1 MLTPPSGTL
10 ADYNAAILNG
20 NTTSVRLVFSAQ
32 SITLNGDDIA
42 ANGGIVLNSI
52 LNSETDLQM
61 GKAVMTECVSHL
73 LNSNTFSGF
82 DWTEEFRLDFG
93 VKISGTT
100 KWVTVGYFTGTK
112 PEKSVLVDVIQFTA
126 YDRMQKFDIPADD
139 FIAGLTFPL
148 TMAQIYSA
156 LCTYVGVTSA
166 VGNEMA
172 DSMALSF
179 SENPFNSGMTCRS
192 ILAAIAE
199 ANGCYAKITADGKV
213 KLVWYTDQ
221 TSNYSVDGDDYFRI
235 DMDEDDTSGIDYIRV
250 GCTYDSD
257 FSGFVYPVGTSGE
270 GYQIIDNPF
279 LLKIGTAD
287 LTTVLTNILARF
299 TAFGTYRPMS
309 MTITGN
315 WMVELGDIIEVDVG
329 GTTYDMPIFA
339 RTFSWNGGAMDGYE
353 CTGKASRTEV
363 TESAKE
369 QMETGGKLAN
379 KYTIRSGVD
388 ITDEGVT
395 ISGGRY
401 LKLISGGVLDVQSTN
416 FVIDSANR
424 LFSAGYWTFSD
435 NGIKRQYETTVD
447 GNDYDVAFKI
457 EEGLISYIAP
467 PTGSDFRAGIH
478 YKTDRVYKDAYDKI
492 RYDVDMEIFAQ
503 NPITQAQKSLRLRFR
518 EWNNTNN
525 DDVYD
530 IIVYPGTE
538 GGRFIVYDVYSAEV
552 KDLTVEEIHGDC
564 LQEYDSVTVDGITW
578 DTSNVTKANC
588 SYTIHKWGK
597 LCILEM
603 AIYVKNNISGFT
615 SLGTLASAYRP
626 ATLIT
631 GTMEIFNSSSVD
643 VRPIQIQSNGTIR
656 TPNASASSGST
667 TTYNARFVYFTA

>member
-1 MLTPPSGTL
+1 MLTPTSGTL
-10 ADYNAAILNG
+10 ADYNAAVLAG
-20 NTTSVRLVFSAQ
+20 NATNARLVFPVQ
-32 SITLNGDDIA
+32 NITLDGNDISA
-42 ANGGIVLNSI
+42 DGGIRLTSVLNSD
-52 LNSETDLQM
+52 TDLQM
-61 GKAVMTECVSHL
+61 GKAVMTECVAHL

-82 DWTEEFRLDFG
+82 DWTEEFRLDMG
-93 VKISGTT
+93 VDISGTT
-100 KWVTVGYFTGTK
+100 NWVTVGYFTGKK
-112 PEKSVLVDVIQFTA
+112 PEKIVMTDIIEFTA
-126 YDRMQKFDIPADD
+126 YDRMKNFDILADD
-139 FIAGLTFPL
+139 FISGLTFPMTL
-148 TMAQIYSA
+148 AQIYSA
-156 LCTYVGVTSA
+156 ICTYVGVSS
-166 VGNEMA
+166 VSGDEMA

-179 SENPFNSGMTCRS
+179 SENPFISGMTCRG

-199 ANGCYAKITADGKV
+199 ANGCYAKITASGNV
-213 KLVWYTDQ
+213 KLVWFYDQ
-221 TSNYSVDGDDYFRI
+221 TANYSVDGDDYFNPCV
-235 DMDEDDTSGIDYIRV
+235 DEDDAPAVDYIRV
-250 GCTYDSD
+250 GCTYDD
-257 FSGFVYPVGTSGE
+257 EIPGFVYPLNGSGE
-270 GYQIIDNPF
+270 CYQILDNPF
-279 LLKIGTAD
+279 LMAIGTAD

-299 TAFGTYRPMS
+299 TALGAYRPMS
-309 MTITGN
+309 VEILGN
-315 WMVELGDIIEVDVG
+315 WMVETGDIIEVDVN
-329 GTTYDMPIFA
+329 GTTYNMPIFS
-339 RTFSWNGGAMDGYE
+339 RQFRWNGGGMDAYE
-353 CTGKASRTEV
+353 CTGQASRSAV
-363 TESAKE
+363 SESSRD
-369 QMETGGKLAN
+369 QYETGGKMAN

-457 EEGLISYIAP
+457 EEGLISYITP

-518 EWNNTNN
+518 EWNNNNN

-530 IIVYPGTE
+530 IIVWPGTE

-564 LQEYDSVTVDGITW
+564 LQEYDSVTADGITW

-603 AIYVKNNISGFT
+603 AIYVKNNISGFA